1 MIRFLA
7 FVVAVALVIW
17 GPNLVWLRRSTVYVE
32 NRSDSTVEA
41 VRIFACDEAIELG
54 DLEWGESRL
63 RLIPECGGN
72 TLSVT
77 MRFHGVEYQACSA
90 PVDASMTHVEA
101 WLDSPTRG
109 GCDYG
114 EPLLSPL
121 LLTRL
126 W

>member
-1 MIRFLA
+1 VLRFLA
-7 FVVAVALVIW
+7 FLAAIALVVW
-17 GPNLVWLRRSTVYVE
+17 APNLVWLQRSTVYVE
-32 NRSDSTVEA
+32 NRSDSTIES
-41 VRIFACDEAIELG
+41 VRLFACDEAIELG

-63 RLIPECGGN
+63 RLIPACGD
-72 TLSVT
+72 TALSLT
-77 MRFHGVEYQACSA
+77 TRLHGVEHQICTA

-101 WLDSPTRG
+101 WFDSPTKG
-109 GCDYG
+109 GCEYG

>member
-1 MIRFLA
+1 VVRFLA
-7 FVVAVALVIW
+7 FVAAVVLLVW
-17 GPNLVWLRRSTVYVE
+17 APNLVWLRRSTVYVE

-41 VRIFACDEAIELG
+41 VRVFACDESIELG

-63 RLIPECGGN
+63 RLIPECGDT
-72 TLSVT
+72 TLSVST
-77 MRFHGVEYQACSA
+77 RFHGVEHQTCSA
-90 PVDASMTHVEA
+90 SVDASMTHVEA
-101 WLDSPTRG
+101 WFDSPTKG